1 MCWLYFNFFAKS
13 QKIENL
19 KKISKIKNLKNL
31 KHFKKIHLDFFW
43 KKTLTSVPKTWHF
56 MGGSPFWHTP
66 WDMAN
71 CLRAIEKGRTCM
83 CKCRHG
89 LRMLVRAKLGCQPQ
103 CPGMQVFGTM
113 TLQHALRMAECKCCA
128 DHQNRRPDV
137 DEIQELF
144 WIWMKRKFKYRCAQ
158 NSCPKN

>member
-1 MCWLYFNFFAKS
+1 
-13 QKIENL
+13 
-19 KKISKIKNLKNL
+19 
-31 KHFKKIHLDFFW
+31 
-43 KKTLTSVPKTWHF
+43 

-71 CLRAIEKGRTCM
+71 CLRAIEKGRACM

-89 LRMLVRAKLGCQPQ
+89 LRMLARAKLGCHPQ

-144 WIWMKRKFKYRCAQ
+144 
-158 NSCPKN
+158 